1 MRYRQIRTRLHGW
14 LIWAAGAVFATLTLA
29 AYCPAQIDLDTALFG
44 PRNARA
50 EWQQRVLGRSTGM
63 APGWRVPATGYW
75 APRVAPGTIPGG
87 SASWSPVSPHVP
99 AGADVLLPGW
109 PNRPAGLQA
118 GVAQT
123 TAQPIGLRAG
133 SHAWANQGW
142 NAQPTTET
150 NVAPAPDPA
159 EIANGTDESSMQIEP
174 IPSPGPSEGPVF
186 AEPGWG
192 LSDPAGCGAE
202 GCAACGVAPASCG
215 PEMVA
220 GCGWGCGPVWRPGLG
235 LGWWLLRRSSVWA
248 GVHGFKGP
256 VDFGRNGNFGIHEGA
271 QIGMPLGGPFG
282 VGVQAG
288 LQAVHSNFE
297 GDQALGQFRNADRNQ
312 IFFTTGLF
320 RRAMCSGWQWG
331 VTLDLLHDSYYDP
344 MDLTQIRT
352 ELGFVFP
359 SGWELGYWG
368 AYGTSDDTLF
378 VNGQRLGTADPT
390 DVFLFYVRR
399 YLPEGGEARF
409 WAGFSAEGDGL
420 LGGELTVPLGR
431 CWAIENRVGYLIA
444 HEGPNTGAQAEES
457 WGVSMHL
464 VWYPGRPARSE
475 QADVFRPLVPVAD
488 NGTLMVD
495 LKP

>member
-1 MRYRQIRTRLHGW
+1 MQESPYDSADYGDFNGSFAPARPILWLKPVQLQDARAITFPRRPPSIGSVSMRYRQIRTRLHGW

-118 GVAQT
+118 GGAQT

-133 SHAWANQGW
+133 SHVWANQGW

-220 GCGWGCGPVWRPGLG
+220 GCGWGCGP
-235 LGWWLLRRSSVWA
+235 
-248 GVHGFKGP
+248 
-256 VDFGRNGNFGIHEGA
+256 
-271 QIGMPLGGPFG
+271 GG
-282 VGVQAG
+282 
-288 LQAVHSNFE
+288 
-297 GDQALGQFRNADRNQ
+297 
-312 IFFTTGLF
+312 
-320 RRAMCSGWQWG
+320 C
-331 VTLDLLHDSYYDP
+331 
-344 MDLTQIRT
+344 
-352 ELGFVFP
+352 
-359 SGWELGYWG
+359 
-368 AYGTSDDTLF
+368 
-378 VNGQRLGTADPT
+378 
-390 DVFLFYVRR
+390 
-399 YLPEGGEARF
+399 
-409 WAGFSAEGDGL
+409 
-420 LGGELTVPLGR
+420 
-431 CWAIENRVGYLIA
+431 
-444 HEGPNTGAQAEES
+444 
-457 WGVSMHL
+457 
-464 VWYPGRPARSE
+464 
-475 QADVFRPLVPVAD
+475 
-488 NGTLMVD
+488 
-495 LKP
+495 